1 MDGEWRW
8 AKMRSSGEGVGQLEL
23 VCSRGMI
30 GVAGI
35 WDCANQK
42 WMRTQDPRSAL
53 YLVHTYVS
61 KEEV

>member
-1 MDGEWRW
+1 M
-8 AKMRSSGEGVGQLEL
+8 GQLEL

-35 WDCANQK
+35 WVDASLK

-53 YLVHTYVS
+53 FLVCMYVS